1 MLKLDPEHVKC
12 KADYKQA
19 KKLAKV
25 LEKIEGVMGK
35 DIEGKGRQKQLE
47 REEQYATEPRN
58 LSRRH
63 LSRRHLSIEGKG
75 RQKPLRT

>member
-1 MLKLDPEHVKC
+1 MQGGLQAGEKLG
-12 KADYKQA
+12 
-19 KKLAKV
+19 V

-35 DIEGKGRQKQLE
+35 DIEVRGDETLE
-47 REEQYATEPRN
+47 REQYATEPRN

-63 LSRRHLSIEGKG
+63 LSRRHLSIESKG